1 MGSHHSHGDYGRGW
15 HWQQGDRDLT
25 LRPFFRRRKDF
36 RNVLTGDFLAG
47 LANGTKDGGEKR
59 KIEQALSQ
67 LLIASRVTV

>member
-1 MGSHHSHGDYGRGW
+1 
-15 HWQQGDRDLT
+15 
-25 LRPFFRRRKDF
+25 
-36 RNVLTGDFLAG
+36 VLTGDFLAG